1 MVSGGDS
8 THRLKRSA
16 SRAGSVRT
24 PRSWWIAVA
33 VWTVA
38 TALTLRPLDAQP
50 PQPPA
55 AHQHWAFQAPIRPQ
69 LPTVSQAS
77 WPRNPI
83 DYFVLA
89 ELDRRG
95 LQPNPPADPSTLARR
110 TALAITGLPH
120 LSGEQFSQAA
130 ADHSQ
135 ADAMDPWVDRLLA
148 SPSYGEHQARYWL
161 DAARYADTHGLNL
174 DNERSIWPYRDWVID
189 SFNANMPFDQFT
201 VEQLAGDLLKSPT
214 TDQLVATGFSRC
226 NVTTG
231 EGGAI
236 DEEYRALYAAER
248 VETVATVWMGLTA
261 NCARCHD
268 HKHDPLS
275 QREFYSLT
283 AYFNSLTERGLD
295 GNALSPAPSL
305 NVPTRL
311 QRAALR
317 QIETELAELETAGPS
332 TEDGSAAGRRRA
344 LQQAIRR
351 LKSEYPSTLIMEELQ
366 TRRPTFVL
374 ERGEYDQR
382 GEQVERGVPSFLP
395 PLPADAPDNRLG
407 LARWLVASNHPLTA
421 RVTVNRIWQQYF
433 GVGLVKTAED
443 FGLHGEPPSHP
454 ELLDWLAAE
463 LIANGWNIKAIHR
476 LIATSA
482 TFRQSSSATPE
493 AYAADPE
500 NRWLAR
506 GPRYRLDAEVIRDQ
520 TLAASGLL
528 VGVVGGR
535 SVRPYQP
542 AGIWERVAYPTS
554 TTAKYEPDSGPSLF
568 RRSLYTF
575 WKRSAPPPAMLLLDA
590 PSREICTVRRAR
602 TNSPSAALM
611 LMNDPQFVEAARRLA
626 ERALLNSDLAAA
638 EMTDQP
644 TLQVAAQTDELAAH
658 QAANPS
664 TDGASSVDQRRL
676 TWLCRQALGREPK
689 ESETSVWQKLLDHA
703 RARFRESPALA
714 DELIRVGSTTPDS
727 TLDRP
732 ELAAWTVI
740 TNTVFNLDEFLSL
753 H

>member
-1 MVSGGDS
+1 M
-8 THRLKRSA
+8 
-16 SRAGSVRT
+16 
-24 PRSWWIAVA
+24 AVA

-38 TALTLRPLDAQP
+38 MPLALQPVDAQP
-50 PQPPA
+50 PHPPT
-55 AHQHWAFQAPIRPQ
+55 AHQHWAFQAPIRPK
-69 LPTVSQAS
+69 LPSVSQPS

-83 DYFVLA
+83 DCFVLA

-95 LQPNPPADPSTLARR
+95 LRPSPPADPSTLARR

-120 LSGEQFSQAA
+120 LPGEQCSQAGS
-130 ADHSQ
+130 DHSPI
-135 ADAMDPWVDRLLA
+135 DAMDTWVDRLLA

-189 SFNANMPFDQFT
+189 RFNANMPFDQFT
-201 VEQLAGDLLKSPT
+201 VEQLAGDLLASPT
-214 TDQLVATGFSRC
+214 PDQLVATGFSRC

-275 QREFYSLT
+275 QREFYGLT

-311 QRAALR
+311 QREALR

-332 TEDGSAAGRRRA
+332 TEDGSAAGRRRQ

-351 LKSEYPSTLIMEELQ
+351 LRSEFPSTLIMEELQ

-395 PLPADAPDNRLG
+395 PLSADAPDNRLG

-421 RVTVNRIWQQYF
+421 RVTVNRIWQHYF

-463 LIANGWNIKAIHR
+463 LIANGWNLKAIHR

-554 TTAKYEPDSGPSLF
+554 TTAKYEPDTGQSLF

-590 PSREICTVRRAR
+590 PSREVCTVRRAR

-611 LMNDPQFVEAARRLA
+611 LMNDPQFLEAARRLA
-626 ERALLNSDLAAA
+626 ERVLLIP
-638 EMTDQP
+638 EP
-644 TLQVAAQTDELAAH
+644 T
-658 QAANPS
+658 PS
-664 TDGASSVDQRRL
+664 QSATGSTSVDQRRL
-676 TWLCRQALGREPK
+676 VWLCQQALGRPPTDAE
-689 ESETSVWQKLLDHA
+689 ESVWQKLLD
-703 RARFRESPALA
+703 RSRTRFRETPSLA
-714 DELIRVGSTTPDS
+714 DELIRIGSTIPDS
-727 TLDRP
+727 TLDHV

-740 TNTVFNLDEFLSL
+740 ANTVFNLDEFLSL